1 MKLALSLVLA
11 ALLMFACTPKKEE
24 EVVADIVAA
33 APDMARLIFE
43 NDFVRAVEFSLQPGQ
58 ALPMHQGGPRVV
70 YSLSDY
76 RIMWTEGPQSVEK
89 EWLRGEAHWHEAI
102 DHAVE
107 NIGDTEARYL
117 VVTRHDAELPE
128 AGEYDLDKDAAAAD
142 EAHSRM
148 VFDNDHVRIIE
159 VMIPAGEAQPL
170 HHGLNRLIYSLSDY
184 TIRYTSDRM
193 AEKETAFAA
202 GDAHWHGADEH
213 AVANIGETDAHFLIF
228 AFKK

>member
-11 ALLMFACTPKKEE
+11 ALLMFACTPKEKE

-33 APDMARLIFE
+33 APDMAQLIFE
-43 NDFVRAVEFSLQPGQ
+43 NDFVKAVEFSLQPGQ
-58 ALPMHQGGPRVV
+58 ALPLHKGGPRVV

-76 RIMWTEGPQSVEK
+76 RIMWTEGSQSLEK
-89 EWLRGEAHWHEAI
+89 EWLRGQAHWHEAL

-117 VVTRHDAELPE
+117 VVTRLDAELPE
-128 AGEYDLDKDAAAAD
+128 TWEYDLDQDAASAD
-142 EAHSRM
+142 EAHALM
-148 VFDNDHVRIIE
+148 VFENDHVRVIE
-159 VMIPAGEAQPL
+159 VKIPAGEAQPL

-184 TIRYTSDRM
+184 AIKYTSDRT
-193 AEKETAFAA
+193 AEKEVSFAA

-228 AFKK
+228 VLKK